1 VNGRRPDSGSVVW
14 TVLNALAV
22 PQRNETLS
30 DDLILFES
38 RLVDSIGKLK
48 GRAGQVSI
56 AARIISDARLRVPMR
71 GSADLVGH
79 GFISRR

>member
-1 VNGRRPDSGSVVW
+1 MISSF
-14 TVLNALAV
+14 LNLW
-22 PQRNETLS
+22 
-30 DDLILFES
+30 
-38 RLVDSIGKLK
+38 LVDSIGKLK

>member
-14 TVLNALAV
+14 TVLDALAV

-38 RLVDSIGKLK
+38 LVSDSIGKLK
-48 GRAGQVSI
+48 GRAGASLDSCQ
-56 AARIISDARLRVPMR
+56 DK
-71 GSADLVGH
+71 
-79 GFISRR
+79 FRRPTTRANDGIC